1 MTAGIKRICLIKQL
15 RSGKNFST
23 RSKKHAKPA
32 VIESIRCYAKQWKI
46 TLKGGETM
54 GQTDSQFKA
63 FLRFVL
69 DALKDAETEQDE
81 KKRTEKMKKIL
92 DNLQKSLED

>member
-1 MTAGIKRICLIKQL
+1 
-15 RSGKNFST
+15 
-23 RSKKHAKPA
+23 
-32 VIESIRCYAKQWKI
+32 
-46 TLKGGETM
+46 M

-69 DALKDAETEQDE
+69 DALRDASEEKDE
-81 KKRTEKMKKIL
+81 KVRREKMNKIL

>member
-1 MTAGIKRICLIKQL
+1 
-15 RSGKNFST
+15 
-23 RSKKHAKPA
+23 
-32 VIESIRCYAKQWKI
+32 
-46 TLKGGETM
+46 M

-69 DALKDAETEQDE
+69 YALRDAAEEADE
-81 KKRTEKMKKIL
+81 KAKREKLAKIL

>member
-1 MTAGIKRICLIKQL
+1 
-15 RSGKNFST
+15 
-23 RSKKHAKPA
+23 
-32 VIESIRCYAKQWKI
+32 
-46 TLKGGETM
+46 M

-81 KKRTEKMKKIL
+81 KKRTEAH
-92 DNLQKSLED
+92 LQALKRIEDAA

>member
-1 MTAGIKRICLIKQL
+1 MEWEEVVKKALAYDLMEALESNPTKETYTKEELKQLIKICVD
-15 RSGKNFST
+15 
-23 RSKKHAKPA
+23 PD
-32 VIESIRCYAKQWKI
+32 
-46 TLKGGETM
+46 